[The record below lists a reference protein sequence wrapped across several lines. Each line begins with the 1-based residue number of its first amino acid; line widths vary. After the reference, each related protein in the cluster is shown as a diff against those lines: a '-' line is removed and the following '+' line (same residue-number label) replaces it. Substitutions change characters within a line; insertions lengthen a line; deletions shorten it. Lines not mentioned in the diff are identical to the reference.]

1 MTSPCKHAERPPGR
15 HDLVF
20 VSPAGWRAMLDAR
33 GDLATDALVARWPKM
48 RWPTIRR
55 RALPGETTGLALG
68 LPLPPSAGKKRIS
81 FLVDNDHVASVARPP
96 LLRQA
101 RAYAPRNWWPTL
113 DRLDALARRHAVDAR
128 VFGSLA
134 WQSLTGLDYVTTG
147 SDLDVLFEFRTETDI
162 DRFVVDVAEIEA
174 DAPMRLDG
182 ELMGA
187 DGAAVNWREFHGG
200 AGELLVKSIDSVELL
215 GRHQFIS
222 GAMAS

>member
-1 MTSPCKHAERPPGR
+1 MTSPCKHGERPPGR

-20 VSPAGWRAMLDAR
+20 VSPEGWRAMLDAR
-33 GDLATDALVARWPKM
+33 NDLAADSLLARWPKM

-55 RALPGETTGLALG
+55 RALSCEATGLALG
-68 LPLPPSAGKKRIS
+68 LPLPPSAGKKRVS
-81 FLVDNDHVASVARPP
+81 LVVDIDHVVSVARPP
-96 LLRQA
+96 SLRQA

-113 DRLDALARRHAVDAR
+113 DRLDGLALRHSVDAR

-134 WQSLTGLDYVTTG
+134 WQSLTGLDYVTG
-147 SDLDVLFEFRTETDI
+147 RSDLDVLFEFRCETDI
-162 DRFVVDVAEIEA
+162 DRFVADVAAIET

-200 AGELLVKSIDSVELL
+200 ASELLVKSIERVALL

-222 GAMAS
+222 GAMGS